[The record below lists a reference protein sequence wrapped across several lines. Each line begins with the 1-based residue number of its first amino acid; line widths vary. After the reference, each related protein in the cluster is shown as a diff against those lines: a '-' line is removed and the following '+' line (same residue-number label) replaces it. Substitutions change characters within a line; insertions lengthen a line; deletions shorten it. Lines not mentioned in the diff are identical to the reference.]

1 MRASQGRV
9 SPRPRHLL
17 VNLGFW
23 GFSQKLFFH
32 YFKWNSGG
40 FGVSRRTAPTIR
52 SYLQSFSRFAGTWG
66 QKVHFSTFFGKLTFQ
81 CSRNGIQN
89 HPFCPGP
96 LQDTFI
102 IYSSILHQHIF
113 QKYLAKTEISRIEN
127 LEIWKSKHP
136 GSLTGVHKAVAKAP
150 VAKFFTK
157 VGAKCAPHWNCTAP
171 AKAPPTR
178 IVSIVAPNLAHPP
191 AGYWGRWGGV
201 DGGVV
206 ASNVLRNN
214 GNLWNL
220 YEKPWNTDC
229 SAFGEIH
236 FRGGYFPKTKTAG
249 SSQRK
254 S

>member
-1 MRASQGRV
+1 MISGKLSFQCTRNGPQNLPYC
-9 SPRPRHLL
+9 PRP
-17 VNLGFW
+17 
-23 GFSQKLFFH
+23 
-32 YFKWNSGG
+32 
-40 FGVSRRTAPTIR
+40 
-52 SYLQSFSRFAGTWG
+52 
-66 QKVHFSTFFGKLTFQ
+66 
-81 CSRNGIQN
+81 IQN
-89 HPFCPGP
+89 
-96 LQDTFI
+96 TFH
-102 IYSSILHQHIF
+102 IYSSISHQHICF
-113 QKYLAKTEISRIEN
+113 EIMLQKEHISRIEN

-236 FRGGYFPKTKTAG
+236 FRGGYFPNIFCENKNK
-249 SSQRK
+249 SRK
-254 S
+254 SDICNIWKSKHPGSLTSAQVCWALVGEPRFLDFQIYRLSIFEI